1 MVFSQ
6 LLLIAFVFQW
16 LIGQYNNEKSELKKD
31 LSLQFEKSEREI
43 IDTLL
48 EKNFITPLLKDKKGF
63 KVSLQEEAGDS
74 LSGSGKVKMYIN
86 KRETYDSTELVT
98 IISDSLHPGINESD
112 SALSD
117 SAKNL
122 LLHGVRLIV
131 KEFSS
136 RSIHQQEFEHK
147 IFSSADTML
156 LKKYFEQ
163 QYKERG
169 RNFDAHWINSDTSVH
184 LNNDKTIYFQS
195 SIFPKTYTLGI
206 ENFRLY
212 LFKQIVPQFSFALIL
227 LFLTS
232 FAFIIAHNTLK
243 KQMQL
248 NMMKNDFIDNISHE
262 LKTPLATVK
271 VVIEALQNE
280 NIRSD
285 ENKIKE
291 YLHMASLELNRLEL
305 LTGKVLSTSMMENGI
320 ITFEK
325 QKIDLTKLI
334 TDLIFTMK
342 VRLLNE
348 GAVIIFDNQP
358 EEFIIT
364 GDPIHIQ
371 GAMLNILDNSLKY
384 AIPLPVINISI
395 HKFDGTILVNIKDNG
410 PGVPSEYQNKI
421 FEKFFRVTTGNV
433 HNVKGHGLG
442 LSYASMVMKVHG
454 GNISLKNNT
463 EGGCT
468 FSLIFKESLIPSS

>member
-1 MVFSQ
+1 
-6 LLLIAFVFQW
+6 
-16 LIGQYNNEKSELKKD
+16 
-31 LSLQFEKSEREI
+31 
-43 IDTLL
+43 
-48 EKNFITPLLKDKKGF
+48 
-63 KVSLQEEAGDS
+63 
-74 LSGSGKVKMYIN
+74 
-86 KRETYDSTELVT
+86 
-98 IISDSLHPGINESD
+98 
-112 SALSD
+112 
-117 SAKNL
+117 
-122 LLHGVRLIV
+122 
-131 KEFSS
+131 
-136 RSIHQQEFEHK
+136 
-147 IFSSADTML
+147 ML

-243 KQMQL
+243 KQMRL

-342 VRLLNE
+342 VRLINE

-468 FSLIFKESLIPSS
+468 FSLTFKESLIPRS